1 MIPPQQKHTGTII
14 VIHGAGESSA
24 TWKTIV
30 EEALAPRLPHISWII
45 PQAPERPVSVHQGQL
60 IPCWFDTVSLPPG
73 LYEFDEAG
81 ISESVTLIDGL
92 IQSQMQAGIDS
103 RQIVLMGFSQG
114 AALSMIVAL
123 TKHYN
128 LGGVVSLSG
137 WIPLR
142 ARHMMRTTS
151 ALPIMW
157 CHGTADDVIPLSYAE
172 DALAFLQN
180 SVGIPSLKLK
190 SRLYDSLG
198 HAVQDNE
205 LNDIA
210 SWFQGILVG

>member
-1 MIPPQQKHTGTII
+1 MF
-14 VIHGAGESSA
+14 S
-24 TWKTIV
+24 
-30 EEALAPRLPHISWII
+30 
-45 PQAPERPVSVHQGQL
+45 PERPVSVHQGQL

-142 ARHMMRTTS
+142 ARHVRNFLSRT
-151 ALPIMW
+151 INN
-157 CHGTADDVIPLSYAE
+157 V
-172 DALAFLQN
+172 
-180 SVGIPSLKLK
+180 
-190 SRLYDSLG
+190 
-198 HAVQDNE
+198 
-205 LNDIA
+205 
-210 SWFQGILVG
+210 